1 LKKTSRKPKGSKKLD
16 DFNIISANENGWRHK
31 ASCSSKEVNSNWFFA
46 QPKSP
51 EANRALSVCKNC
63 PVKANCLYDAVMYQ
77 YHGIWG
83 GYTQEARNKIIAHY
97 LNNDL
102 TSFTLEQAQQIYDHI
117 EQSGQRKSVN
127 TTNVHIKR

>member
-1 LKKTSRKPKGSKKLD
+1 MKKSSRKPKGSKRLD

-31 ASCSSKEVNSNWFFA
+31 AACSSKEVNSNWFFS

-51 EANRALSVCKNC
+51 EANRALNICKNC
-63 PVKANCLYDAVMYQ
+63 PVKASCLYDAIMYQ

-83 GYTQEARNKIIAHY
+83 GYTKEARNKIIAHY

-102 TSFTLEQAQQIYDHI
+102 TSFTLEQAREIYDHV
-117 EQSGQRKSVN
+117 EQSGHIKFVN
-127 TTNVHIKR
+127 TTNVHIKH